1 MDYRLSSMDY
11 KTYICAM
18 PYTKISKAFN
28 ELTVY
33 QLYDLL
39 RLRSE
44 VFVVEQNCVFLDADN
59 KDQKCRHVLIYD
71 GDVLVAGARI
81 VPAGI
86 SYTEVS
92 IGRII
97 SSSLVRGKGVGK
109 ILTQYAIDECRR
121 LHGTVPIRIG
131 AQCYAI
137 KFYQQLG
144 FVVDGEVYDEDG
156 IDHVEMI
163 LN

>member
-1 MDYRLSSMDY
+1 MS
-11 KTYICAM
+11 IEF
-18 PYTKISKAFN
+18 KIKPFN
-28 ELTVY
+28 ELTVAE
-33 QLYDLL
+33 LYNLL
-39 RLRSE
+39 QLRSE

-59 KDQKCRHVLIYD
+59 KDQKCQHVLIYD
-71 GDVLVAGARI
+71 GEVLVAGARI

-86 SYTEVS
+86 SYSDAS

-97 SSSLVRGKGVGK
+97 SSGLVRGKGVGK
-109 ILTQYAIDECRR
+109 ILTQFAIDECRR
-121 LHGTVPIRIG
+121 LYGNVPIRIG